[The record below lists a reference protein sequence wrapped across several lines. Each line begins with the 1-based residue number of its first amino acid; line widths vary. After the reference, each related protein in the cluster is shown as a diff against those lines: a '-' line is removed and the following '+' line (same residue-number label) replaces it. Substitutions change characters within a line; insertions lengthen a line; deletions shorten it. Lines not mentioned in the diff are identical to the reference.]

1 MGRIALVLVMLCA
14 GAAALAEPEPK
25 AEGTRLFEEGRE
37 LAKSGKFAEACE
49 AFQKSFAIDRAPG
62 TSLNYGDCLEKLG
75 QLRKAWQMYDEA
87 AREFDKL
94 GDARGKFAH
103 ERATAVAPK
112 LGTLTV
118 KVAEPKL
125 PGLIVMIA
133 NESLPPQAQ
142 MVERYEPGSI
152 EVTASAPG
160 RTAFTSTARTA
171 AGANVIVEIPPLA
184 ASDSTTP
191 PATPPDDSKHP
202 PPPPVGTRRSPS
214 RVKLAIGLGAGGGG
228 ALIVGG
234 ILALSARS
242 SYNDAIDSLDCTKAS
257 RMLFC
262 NQKGADQVNSAG
274 TRANVATAFT
284 IGGGLLAAT
293 AVVLFVT
300 APREPV
306 ELRPMASADSVGLRV
321 SGSF

>member
-14 GAAALAEPEPK
+14 GSVARAQPK

-37 LAKSGKFAEACE
+37 LAKDGKFAEACE

-75 QLRKAWQMYDEA
+75 QLRKAWQMYDDA

-94 GDARGKFAH
+94 GDARGKFAR
-103 ERATAVAPK
+103 ERATALAPR
-112 LGTLTV
+112 LGTLIV

-125 PGLIVMIA
+125 PSLIVKIA
-133 NESLPPQAQ
+133 NESLPPQAE
-142 MVERYEPGSI
+142 MVESYEPGPI
-152 EVTASAPG
+152 EVTATAPG
-160 RTAFTSTARTA
+160 RTAFSSTARTA

-184 ASDSTTP
+184 AGDGS
-191 PATPPDDSKHP
+191 P
-202 PPPPVGTRRSPS
+202 PPPPPDRSFHPRPVPPIPTHRSPS
-214 RVKLAIGLGAGGGG
+214 RVKLAIGLGVGGGA

-234 ILALSARS
+234 ILTLSARS
-242 SYNDAIDSLDCTKAS
+242 SYNDAIDSMKCSKTTGKLV
-257 RMLFC
+257 C
-262 NQKGADQVNSAG
+262 NQAGADQVNSAG
-274 TRANVATAFT
+274 TRANLATAFT

-300 APREPV
+300 APRERV
-306 ELRPMASADSVGLRV
+306 ELQPMASANSVGV
-321 SGSF
+321 GISGAF